1 MGDDLY
7 RGKLTSEK
15 EFFRPNQV
23 GVYTLSSARFYMHWL
38 AYKLGWFDSD
48 AHQLNE
54 KFFYTDTDSYYLT
67 YNTVSKMKNL
77 GYIGS
82 ELGQFKIDTG
92 DGKKYFILCGLYNV
106 RKHYSL
112 IYFDG
117 NDVQFK
123 IKQKGLSC
131 PLKMNSAINVFSQ
144 NSKFI
149 LNQRLGLSERS
160 EGLMTRTTQRHTGIG
175 VHFKCILKRQRVGNP
190 RTSIHPEDCFLRIP
204 FGEYPLQ
211 HDEDQEEN
219 QDDRLEE

>member
-54 KFFYTDTDSYYLT
+54 KIFYTDTDSYYLT

-92 DGKKYFILCGLYNV
+92 DGKKYIILCGLYNV

-112 IYFDG
+112 IYLDG

-131 PLKMNSAINVFSQ
+131 PLKMNSAIKVFSQ

-149 LNQRLGLSERS
+149 LNQRLGLSE
-160 EGLMTRTTQRHTGIG
+160 G
-175 VHFKCILKRQRVGNP
+175 VK
-190 RTSIHPEDCFLRIP
+190 D
-204 FGEYPLQ
+204 
-211 HDEDQEEN
+211 
-219 QDDRLEE
+219 